1 MLSTYTQNSMNTI
14 DQHHMFTNAVNN
26 NQFIY
31 MQNNSNGGMNSSQ
44 GYIAIF
50 KYYKINTV
58 NP

>member
-1 MLSTYTQNSMNTI
+1 MKLDMLSTYTQNSMNTI

-44 GYIAIF
+44 GYRNI
-50 KYYKINTV
+50 
-58 NP
+58 